1 MKIEIWLI
9 YLQLRRFFT
18 ALKTFIWV
26 NVVCRKMKSPTK
38 RIFYH
43 FGSDALYL
51 APFWLHFGIVGT
63 VGRCSATPV
72 GQNFACACILM
83 LKRHLKSLS

>member
-1 MKIEIWLI
+1 
-9 YLQLRRFFT
+9 
-18 ALKTFIWV
+18 
-26 NVVCRKMKSPTK
+26 MKSPTK

-63 VGRCSATPV
+63 VGDCFPAQKTSQKFFMKEISR
-72 GQNFACACILM
+72 NLILI
-83 LKRHLKSLS
+83 KRFIT